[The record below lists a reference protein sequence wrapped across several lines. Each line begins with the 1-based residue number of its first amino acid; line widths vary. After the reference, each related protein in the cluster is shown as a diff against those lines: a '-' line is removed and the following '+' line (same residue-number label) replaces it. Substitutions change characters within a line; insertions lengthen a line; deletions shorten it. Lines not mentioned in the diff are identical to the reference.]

1 MKLGSLF
8 DGIGGFPL
16 AGVRNGFTPVWA
28 SEIERVPIEI
38 TKKHFPDM
46 KHLGDV
52 TQING
57 AEVEPVD
64 VITFGS
70 PCQDLSIAGKGAG
83 LDGERSGLFLHAIR
97 IIRQM
102 RDATDGLYP
111 RFAIWENVPGAFS
124 SNDRQDFRRV
134 LAELAET
141 EISMPRS
148 GKWANSGM
156 VRVQDR
162 SIAWRVFD
170 SQYWGVPQRRKRIY
184 LVTDFRGQCGP
195 EILFKPESLRGDFEA
210 SGAAREEVA
219 GDVGKSFGFQSN
231 ASIVDNQPVLSERV
245 PTMRVHS
252 DMAVLHPEIVGTLDA
267 TGSGTSRTS
276 GNGNGLDFVIALQ
289 GNGIDRADT
298 AGCNGAGFK
307 ENVSYAL
314 NTVDRHA
321 VAFGFRGFG
330 DYKETAK
337 GSTLKART
345 TKDNSDLV
353 SDAHYQVRRLT
364 PLECERLQG
373 FPDNWTV
380 GHSDSARYKALG
392 NSVTV
397 TIPECILGNVA
408 DEIERSS

>member
-28 SEIERVPIEI
+28 AEIERVPIEI

-57 AEVEPVD
+57 AEIEPVD

-70 PCQDLSIAGKGAG
+70 PCQDLSTIGKKAG

-97 IIRQM
+97 IIQQM

-134 LAELAET
+134 LAELAEA
-141 EISMPRS
+141 EVPMPRS

-162 SIAWRVFD
+162 SIAWRTYD

-184 LVTDFRGQCGP
+184 LVTDFGGQCGP
-195 EILFKPESLRGDFEA
+195 EILFKSDSLRGDFEA
-210 SGAAREEVA
+210 RGAAREEVA
-219 GDVGKSFGFQSN
+219 GDVGNS
-231 ASIVDNQPVLSERV
+231 ASSKFVDTYNLSISE
-245 PTMRVHS
+245 TH
-252 DMAVLHPEIVGTLDA
+252 HTLRSAA
-267 TGSGTSRTS
+267 TGTDFACVVNSNTTQNGT
-276 GNGNGLDFVIALQ
+276 
-289 GNGIDRADT
+289 RAM
-298 AGCNGAGFK
+298 
-307 ENVSYAL
+307 
-314 NTVDRHA
+314 
-321 VAFGFRGFG
+321 
-330 DYKETAK
+330 
-337 GSTLKART
+337 
-345 TKDNSDLV
+345 DNSGLV

-373 FPDNWTV
+373 FPDNWTA
-380 GHSDSARYKALG
+380 GHRDSARYKAIG

-397 TIPECILGNVA
+397 AIPECILGNVA
-408 DEIERSS
+408 EAIERSS